1 MFLFGVLFFRTD
13 WRYTLNGKTISWGD
27 VLKVNTPNLVALAA
41 ILLTMFS
48 LIDNIQDLRTDLKA
62 DIRELRQDIKR
73 IDERLDSFGERIAKN
88 EERINA
94 IEQ

>member
-1 MFLFGVLFFRTD
+1 M
-13 WRYTLNGKTISWGD
+13 NGKAISWGD

-48 LIDNIQDLRTDLKA
+48 LIANIQDLRTDLKA

-88 EERINA
+88 EERLNA
-94 IEQ
+94 IE

>member
-1 MFLFGVLFFRTD
+1 M
-13 WRYTLNGKTISWGD
+13 NGKTISWGD
-27 VLKVNTPNLVALAA
+27 ILKVNTPNLVALAA

-48 LIDNIQDLRTDLKA
+48 LIANIQDLRTELKA

-88 EERINA
+88 EERINNA
-94 IEQ
+94 KQ